1 MGGRGCLPNEPWE
14 QAVSRDDDRSEVY
27 AAELSAVGG
36 TTLEQQVP
44 LRELHDAAAA
54 IVASA
59 WWPTGP
65 VAIRSARSDARSS
78 RAQDRGDQVEIRLAA
93 GQHDMATLIHELA
106 HALAGT
112 AAGHGPIFRAAHLDL
127 MSLMAQPADVEWL
140 RLAYAA
146 HGLKVGERRWEQPPP
161 ATGEPS
167 VDGRDARGRFVL

>member
-1 MGGRGCLPNEPWE
+1 M
-14 QAVSRDDDRSEVY
+14 SRDDDRSEVY

-36 TTLEQQVP
+36 TTLEQQVS
-44 LRELHDAAAA
+44 LRELQNAAAS
-54 IVASA
+54 IVTSA

-78 RAQDRGDQVEIRLAA
+78 RAHDRGGQVEIRFAA

-127 MSLMAQPADVEWL
+127 MSLLAEPADVEWL
-140 RLAYAA
+140 RRAYAA
-146 HGLKVGERRWEQPPP
+146 HRLAVGERRWGQPPS
-161 ATGEPS
+161 AIGQPS
-167 VDGRDARGRFVL
+167 LSGRDARGRFVL